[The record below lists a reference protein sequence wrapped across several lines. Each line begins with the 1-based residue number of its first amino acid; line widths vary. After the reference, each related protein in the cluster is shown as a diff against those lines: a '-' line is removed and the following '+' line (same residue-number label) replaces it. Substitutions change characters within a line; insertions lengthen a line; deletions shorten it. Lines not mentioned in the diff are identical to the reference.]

1 MVDGVLLAMVAAMDV
16 EEYEVMG
23 RSRERGGG
31 VYILD
36 VESEEMSDGLSGTI
50 FSITSI
56 VLAGETGRLPAIDL
70 VSENWES
77 LDIELRAVCDWPL
90 LNKRFFETVGRTT
103 CCSCENESRHEF
115 RLGVEGNCGGKG
127 VEACGRANG
136 GATIRR
142 GVGGVL
148 GRE

>member
-1 MVDGVLLAMVAAMDV
+1 MSV
-16 EEYEVMG
+16 EC
-23 RSRERGGG
+23 SHHSAK
-31 VYILD
+31 L
-36 VESEEMSDGLSGTI
+36 SE
-50 FSITSI
+50 F
-56 VLAGETGRLPAIDL
+56 PAIDL

-115 RLGVEGNCGGKG
+115 RLGVEGSCGGKG

-148 GRE
+148 GREGTSFLSLRDDNGAGVLLLSMR